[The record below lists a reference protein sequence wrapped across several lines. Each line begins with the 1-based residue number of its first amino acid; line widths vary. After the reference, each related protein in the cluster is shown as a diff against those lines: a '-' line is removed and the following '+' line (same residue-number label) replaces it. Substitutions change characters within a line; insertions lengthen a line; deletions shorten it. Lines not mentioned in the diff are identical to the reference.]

1 MPSLSVV
8 TVPLKAD
15 NELPAMPVNLRSGF
29 TQRLISLPSKNT
41 EILVFGFSLLITN
54 LTGWL
59 LAKNCNDVDTE
70 LPLTIEDC
78 TPLATSLFCGLMFEE
93 LEIEA
98 LLTEDWDSK
107 ELICPREL
115 IDVNDGED
123 PTQLTTKELYKLEKL
138 SLTSCLAIK
147 ILYRSVFVSTTR
159 GSTDWSYHWSILGDT
174 VASPTYCKT
183 TNGFGFSVFEAKL
196 LPNKFKLV

>member
-8 TVPLKAD
+8 IVPLKAD
-15 NELPAMPVNLRSGF
+15 SELPATPVNLRSGF
-29 TQRLISLPSKNT
+29 TQRLTSRPSKKT

-59 LAKNCNDVDTE
+59 LAKNCSEVDTE

-78 TPLATSLFCGLMFEE
+78 TPLAISLFCGLIFEE
-93 LEIEA
+93 LETEA

-115 IDVNDGED
+115 IDVNDGR
-123 PTQLTTKELYKLEKL
+123 L
-138 SLTSCLAIK
+138 
-147 ILYRSVFVSTTR
+147 
-159 GSTDWSYHWSILGDT
+159 
-174 VASPTYCKT
+174 
-183 TNGFGFSVFEAKL
+183 
-196 LPNKFKLV
+196 